1 LEDATK
7 ERHPP
12 NATRTKHVPQ
22 TVDSA
27 PFGDAAGDALIVG
40 SKRDNDLKSVYFVS
54 QIDSLVIKC
63 RVTNSEQFRFST
75 K

>member
-1 LEDATK
+1 L
-7 ERHPP
+7 R
-12 NATRTKHVPQ
+12 
-22 TVDSA
+22 
-27 PFGDAAGDALIVG
+27 DAARDALIVG

-54 QIDSLVIKC
+54 QIDSLVTKS